1 VQCSNS
7 DYAITVDHRGRPGRF
22 LRYARRKAGLTQVE
36 LGERAGV
43 PQSVVARIEAG
54 RSMPRFD
61 TLDRLLNACGYALD
75 VSPRIGT
82 GIDRTLME
90 PMLAAT
96 PEERGEVAADAA
108 TAADELRRVATPVR

>member
-1 VQCSNS
+1 MER
-7 DYAITVDHRGRPGRF
+7 RGRPGRF

-43 PQSVVARIEAG
+43 PQSVIARIEAG

-61 TLDRLLNACGYALD
+61 TLDRLLNACGYALEL
-75 VSPRIGT
+75 SPRIG
-82 GIDRTLME
+82 GGVDRTLME

-96 PEERGEVAADAA
+96 PEERGSVAADAA
-108 TAADELRRVATPVR
+108 TAAEELRRVATPVR